1 MGTPFTDLYDSVLS
15 KIRDYDFFNME
26 QEQVYEVLS
35 DYLRPAIAAFRGCKQ
50 DISQRTETGF
60 ECTLTDTEVE
70 ILANYMTI
78 AYLDSNY
85 IRVPLALKQTLSSN
99 VPVFER
105 EIELDDESK
114 TTVVDIEKTYEL
126 CKAINLIHNVK
137 DNAFQALVAELRG
150 MTVEKLDY
158 MKQMRFCAEERML
171 SKAREELENGVAM
184 VAAIGQQL
192 NETLAN
198 ASGLNNMAEAMKNFD
213 YDKMVDSVLSHK

>member
-1 MGTPFTDLYDSVLS
+1 MAKITQKSMNALLKVYRNQKTDVTLHMADPENHEEIIMEISVKNELS
-15 KIRDYDFFNME
+15 IEDKGNFVDRVVNACFDADGDFIP
-26 QEQVYEVLS
+26 Q
-35 DYLRPAIAAFRGCKQ
+35 
-50 DISQRTETGF
+50 
-60 ECTLTDTEVE
+60 
-70 ILANYMTI
+70 
-78 AYLDSNY
+78 YLDPVFM
-85 IRVPLALKQTLSSN
+85 ITLLQMTTN

-171 SKAREELENGVAM
+171 SKVREELENGVAM

-192 NETLAN
+192 NETLTN

>member
-1 MGTPFTDLYDSVLS
+1 MAKITQKSMNALLKVYRNQKTDVTLHMANPENPEEIIMEISVKNELS
-15 KIRDYDFFNME
+15 IEDKGNFIDRVVNACFDMDGDFIP
-26 QEQVYEVLS
+26 Q
-35 DYLRPAIAAFRGCKQ
+35 
-50 DISQRTETGF
+50 
-60 ECTLTDTEVE
+60 
-70 ILANYMTI
+70 
-78 AYLDSNY
+78 YLDPVFM
-85 IRVPLALKQTLSSN
+85 ITLLQMTTN

-105 EIELDDESK
+105 EIELNDGSK
-114 TTVVDIEKTYEL
+114 TTVIDIEKTYEL

>member
-1 MGTPFTDLYDSVLS
+1 MAKITQKSMNALLKVYRNQKTDVTLHMADPENPEEIIMEISVKNELS
-15 KIRDYDFFNME
+15 IEDKGNFIDRVVNACFD
-26 QEQVYEVLS
+26 
-35 DYLRPAIAAFRGCKQ
+35 
-50 DISQRTETGF
+50 
-60 ECTLTDTEVE
+60 TDGNF
-70 ILANYMTI
+70 IPQ
-78 AYLDSNY
+78 YLDPVFM
-85 IRVPLALKQTLSSN
+85 ITLLQMTTN

-105 EIELDDESK
+105 EIELDDGSK

-184 VAAIGQQL
+184 VTAIGQQL

-213 YDKMVDSVLSHK
+213 YDKMVDSVLSYK

>member
-1 MGTPFTDLYDSVLS
+1 MAKITQKSMNALLKVYRNQKTDVTLHMADPENPEEIIMEISVKNELS
-15 KIRDYDFFNME
+15 IEDKGNFVDRVVNACFDADGDFIP
-26 QEQVYEVLS
+26 Q
-35 DYLRPAIAAFRGCKQ
+35 
-50 DISQRTETGF
+50 
-60 ECTLTDTEVE
+60 
-70 ILANYMTI
+70 
-78 AYLDSNY
+78 YLDPVFM
-85 IRVPLALKQTLSSN
+85 ITLLQMTTN

-171 SKAREELENGVAM
+171 SKVREELENGVAM

-192 NETLAN
+192 NETLTN

>member
-1 MGTPFTDLYDSVLS
+1 MAKITQKSMNALLKVYRNQKTDVTLHMANPENPEEIIMEISVKNELS
-15 KIRDYDFFNME
+15 IEDKGNFIDRVVNACFDTDGDFIP
-26 QEQVYEVLS
+26 Q
-35 DYLRPAIAAFRGCKQ
+35 
-50 DISQRTETGF
+50 
-60 ECTLTDTEVE
+60 
-70 ILANYMTI
+70 
-78 AYLDSNY
+78 YLDPVFM
-85 IRVPLALKQTLSSN
+85 ITLLQMTTN

-105 EIELDDESK
+105 EIELDDGSK

-150 MTVEKLDY
+150 MIVEKLDY

-198 ASGLNNMAEAMKNFD
+198 VSGLNNMADAMKNFD
-213 YDKMVDSVLSHK
+213 YDKMVDAVLSHK

>member
-1 MGTPFTDLYDSVLS
+1 MAKITQKSMNTLLKVYRNQKTDVTLHMANPENPEEIIMEISVKNELS
-15 KIRDYDFFNME
+15 IEDKGNFIDRVVNACFDTDGDFIP
-26 QEQVYEVLS
+26 Q
-35 DYLRPAIAAFRGCKQ
+35 
-50 DISQRTETGF
+50 
-60 ECTLTDTEVE
+60 
-70 ILANYMTI
+70 
-78 AYLDSNY
+78 YLDPVFM
-85 IRVPLALKQTLSSN
+85 ITLLQMTTN

-105 EIELDDESK
+105 EIELDDGSK
-114 TTVVDIEKTYEL
+114 TTVIDIEKTYEL

-137 DNAFQALVAELRG
+137 DNAFQTLVAELRG

-158 MKQMRFCAEERML
+158 MKQMRFCAEECML

>member
-1 MGTPFTDLYDSVLS
+1 MAKITQKSMNALLKVYRNQKTDVTLHMADPENPEEIIMEISVKNELS
-15 KIRDYDFFNME
+15 IEDKGNFIDRVVNACFDTDGDFIP
-26 QEQVYEVLS
+26 Q
-35 DYLRPAIAAFRGCKQ
+35 
-50 DISQRTETGF
+50 
-60 ECTLTDTEVE
+60 
-70 ILANYMTI
+70 
-78 AYLDSNY
+78 YLDPVFM
-85 IRVPLALKQTLSSN
+85 ITLLQMTTN

-105 EIELDDESK
+105 EIELDDGSK

>member
-1 MGTPFTDLYDSVLS
+1 MAKITQKSMNALLKVYRNQKTDVTLHMADPENPEEIIMEISVKNELS
-15 KIRDYDFFNME
+15 IEDKGNFIDRVVNACFDADGDFIP
-26 QEQVYEVLS
+26 Q
-35 DYLRPAIAAFRGCKQ
+35 
-50 DISQRTETGF
+50 
-60 ECTLTDTEVE
+60 
-70 ILANYMTI
+70 
-78 AYLDSNY
+78 YLDPVFM
-85 IRVPLALKQTLSSN
+85 ITLLQMTTN

-137 DNAFQALVAELRG
+137 DNAFQALVTELRG

-184 VAAIGQQL
+184 VTAIGQQL

>member
-1 MGTPFTDLYDSVLS
+1 MAKITQKSMNALLKVYRNQKTDVTLHMANPENPEEIIMEISVKNELS
-15 KIRDYDFFNME
+15 IEDKGNFIDRVVNACFDMDGDFIP
-26 QEQVYEVLS
+26 Q
-35 DYLRPAIAAFRGCKQ
+35 
-50 DISQRTETGF
+50 
-60 ECTLTDTEVE
+60 
-70 ILANYMTI
+70 
-78 AYLDSNY
+78 YLDSVFM
-85 IRVPLALKQTLSSN
+85 ITLLQMTTN

-105 EIELDDESK
+105 EIELDDGSK
-114 TTVVDIEKTYEL
+114 TTVIDIEKTYEL

>member
-1 MGTPFTDLYDSVLS
+1 MAKITQKSMNALLKVYRNQKTDVTLHMADPENPEEIIMEISVKNELS
-15 KIRDYDFFNME
+15 IEDKGNFIDRVVNACFD
-26 QEQVYEVLS
+26 
-35 DYLRPAIAAFRGCKQ
+35 
-50 DISQRTETGF
+50 
-60 ECTLTDTEVE
+60 TDGNF
-70 ILANYMTI
+70 IPQ
-78 AYLDSNY
+78 YLDPVFM
-85 IRVPLALKQTLSSN
+85 ITLLQMTTN

-105 EIELDDESK
+105 EIELDDGSK

-184 VAAIGQQL
+184 VIAIGQQL

>member
-1 MGTPFTDLYDSVLS
+1 MAKITQKSMNTLLKVYRNQKTDVTLHMANPENPEEIIMEISVKNELS
-15 KIRDYDFFNME
+15 IEDKGNFIDRVVNACFDTDGDFVP
-26 QEQVYEVLS
+26 Q
-35 DYLRPAIAAFRGCKQ
+35 
-50 DISQRTETGF
+50 
-60 ECTLTDTEVE
+60 
-70 ILANYMTI
+70 
-78 AYLDSNY
+78 YLDPVFM
-85 IRVPLALKQTLSSN
+85 ITLLQMTTN

-105 EIELDDESK
+105 EIELDDGSK
-114 TTVVDIEKTYEL
+114 TTVIDIEKTYEL

-137 DNAFQALVAELRG
+137 DNAFQTLVAELRG

>member
-1 MGTPFTDLYDSVLS
+1 MAKITQKSMNALLKVYRNQKTDVTLHMTNPENPEEIIMEISVKNELS
-15 KIRDYDFFNME
+15 IEDKGNFIDRVVNACFDTDGDFIP
-26 QEQVYEVLS
+26 Q
-35 DYLRPAIAAFRGCKQ
+35 
-50 DISQRTETGF
+50 
-60 ECTLTDTEVE
+60 
-70 ILANYMTI
+70 
-78 AYLDSNY
+78 YLDPVFM
-85 IRVPLALKQTLSSN
+85 ITLLQMTTN

-105 EIELDDESK
+105 EIELDDGSK
-114 TTVVDIEKTYEL
+114 TTVIDIEKTYEL

-137 DNAFQALVAELRG
+137 DNAFQTLVAELRG

-213 YDKMVDSVLSHK
+213 YDKMVNSVLSHK

>member
-1 MGTPFTDLYDSVLS
+1 MAKIAQKSMNALLKVYRNQKTDVTLHMANPENPEEIIMEISVKNELS
-15 KIRDYDFFNME
+15 IEDKGNFIDRVVNACFDMDGDFIP
-26 QEQVYEVLS
+26 Q
-35 DYLRPAIAAFRGCKQ
+35 
-50 DISQRTETGF
+50 
-60 ECTLTDTEVE
+60 
-70 ILANYMTI
+70 
-78 AYLDSNY
+78 YLDPVFM
-85 IRVPLALKQTLSSN
+85 ITLLQMTTN

-105 EIELDDESK
+105 EIELDDGSK
-114 TTVVDIEKTYEL
+114 TTVIDIEKTYEL

>member
-1 MGTPFTDLYDSVLS
+1 MAKITQKSMNALLKVYRNQKTDVTLHMANPENPEEIIMEISVKNELS
-15 KIRDYDFFNME
+15 IEDKGNFIDRVVNVCFDMDGDFIP
-26 QEQVYEVLS
+26 Q
-35 DYLRPAIAAFRGCKQ
+35 
-50 DISQRTETGF
+50 
-60 ECTLTDTEVE
+60 
-70 ILANYMTI
+70 
-78 AYLDSNY
+78 YLDPVFM
-85 IRVPLALKQTLSSN
+85 ITLLQMTTN

-105 EIELDDESK
+105 EIELDDGSK
-114 TTVVDIEKTYEL
+114 TTVIDIEKTYEL

>member
-1 MGTPFTDLYDSVLS
+1 MAKITQKSMNTLLKVYRNQKTDVTLHMANPENPEEIIMEISVKNELS
-15 KIRDYDFFNME
+15 IEDKGNFIDRVVNACFDTDGDFIP
-26 QEQVYEVLS
+26 Q
-35 DYLRPAIAAFRGCKQ
+35 
-50 DISQRTETGF
+50 
-60 ECTLTDTEVE
+60 
-70 ILANYMTI
+70 
-78 AYLDSNY
+78 YLDPVFM
-85 IRVPLALKQTLSSN
+85 ITLLQMTTN

-105 EIELDDESK
+105 EIELDDGSK
-114 TTVVDIEKTYEL
+114 TTVIDIEKTYEL

>member
-1 MGTPFTDLYDSVLS
+1 MAKITQKSMNAVLKVYRNQKTDVTLHMANPENPDEIMMEISVKNELS
-15 KIRDYDFFNME
+15 IEDKGNFIDRVVNACFDTDGDFIP
-26 QEQVYEVLS
+26 Q
-35 DYLRPAIAAFRGCKQ
+35 
-50 DISQRTETGF
+50 
-60 ECTLTDTEVE
+60 
-70 ILANYMTI
+70 
-78 AYLDSNY
+78 YLDPVFM
-85 IRVPLALKQTLSSN
+85 ITLLQMTTN

-105 EIELDDESK
+105 EIELDDGSK
-114 TTVVDIEKTYEL
+114 ATVVDIEKTYEL

-158 MKQMRFCAEERML
+158 MKQMRFCAEEHML

>member
-1 MGTPFTDLYDSVLS
+1 MAKITQKSMNTLLKVYRNQKTDVTLHMANPENPEEIIMEISVKNELS
-15 KIRDYDFFNME
+15 IEDKGNFIDRVVNACFDTDGDFIP
-26 QEQVYEVLS
+26 Q
-35 DYLRPAIAAFRGCKQ
+35 
-50 DISQRTETGF
+50 
-60 ECTLTDTEVE
+60 
-70 ILANYMTI
+70 
-78 AYLDSNY
+78 YLDPVFM
-85 IRVPLALKQTLSSN
+85 ITLLQMTTN

-105 EIELDDESK
+105 EIELDDGSK
-114 TTVVDIEKTYEL
+114 TTVIDIEKTYEL

-137 DNAFQALVAELRG
+137 DNAFQTLVAELRG

-213 YDKMVDSVLSHK
+213 YDKMVNSVLSHK

>member
-1 MGTPFTDLYDSVLS
+1 MAKITQKSMNALLKVYRNQKTDVTLHMADPENPEEIIMEISVKNELS
-15 KIRDYDFFNME
+15 IEDKGNFIDRVVNACFD
-26 QEQVYEVLS
+26 
-35 DYLRPAIAAFRGCKQ
+35 
-50 DISQRTETGF
+50 
-60 ECTLTDTEVE
+60 TDGNF
-70 ILANYMTI
+70 IPQ
-78 AYLDSNY
+78 YLDPVFM
-85 IRVPLALKQTLSSN
+85 ITLLQMTTN

-105 EIELDDESK
+105 EIELDDGSK

-184 VAAIGQQL
+184 VTAIGQQL

>member
-1 MGTPFTDLYDSVLS
+1 MAKITQKSMNAVLKVYRNQKTDVTLHMANPENLDEIMMEISVKNELS
-15 KIRDYDFFNME
+15 IEDKGNFIDRVVNACFDMDGDFIP
-26 QEQVYEVLS
+26 Q
-35 DYLRPAIAAFRGCKQ
+35 
-50 DISQRTETGF
+50 
-60 ECTLTDTEVE
+60 
-70 ILANYMTI
+70 
-78 AYLDSNY
+78 YLDPVFM
-85 IRVPLALKQTLSSN
+85 ITLLQMTTN

-105 EIELDDESK
+105 EIELDDGSK
-114 TTVVDIEKTYEL
+114 TTVIDIEKTYEL

>member
-1 MGTPFTDLYDSVLS
+1 MARITQKSMNTLLKVYRNQKTDVTLHMANPENPEEIIMEISVKNELS
-15 KIRDYDFFNME
+15 IEDKGNFIDRVVNACFDTDGDFIP
-26 QEQVYEVLS
+26 Q
-35 DYLRPAIAAFRGCKQ
+35 
-50 DISQRTETGF
+50 
-60 ECTLTDTEVE
+60 
-70 ILANYMTI
+70 
-78 AYLDSNY
+78 YLDPVFM
-85 IRVPLALKQTLSSN
+85 ITLLQMTTN

-105 EIELDDESK
+105 EIELDDGSK
-114 TTVVDIEKTYEL
+114 TTVIDIEKTYEL

>member
-1 MGTPFTDLYDSVLS
+1 MAKITQKSMNAVLKVYRNQKTDVTLHMANPENLDEIMMEISVKNELS
-15 KIRDYDFFNME
+15 IEDKGNFIDRVVNACFDMDGDFIP
-26 QEQVYEVLS
+26 Q
-35 DYLRPAIAAFRGCKQ
+35 
-50 DISQRTETGF
+50 
-60 ECTLTDTEVE
+60 
-70 ILANYMTI
+70 
-78 AYLDSNY
+78 YLDPVFM
-85 IRVPLALKQTLSSN
+85 ITLLQMTTN

-105 EIELDDESK
+105 EIELDDGSK
-114 TTVVDIEKTYEL
+114 TTVIDIEKTYEL

-213 YDKMVDSVLSHK
+213 YDKIVDSVLSHK

>member
-1 MGTPFTDLYDSVLS
+1 MAKITQKSMNALLKVYRNQKTDVTLHMANPENPEEIIMEISVKNELS
-15 KIRDYDFFNME
+15 IEDKGNFIDRVVNACFDMDGDFIP
-26 QEQVYEVLS
+26 Q
-35 DYLRPAIAAFRGCKQ
+35 
-50 DISQRTETGF
+50 
-60 ECTLTDTEVE
+60 
-70 ILANYMTI
+70 
-78 AYLDSNY
+78 YLDPVFM
-85 IRVPLALKQTLSSN
+85 ITLLQMTTN

-105 EIELDDESK
+105 EIELDDGSK
-114 TTVVDIEKTYEL
+114 TTVIDIEKTYEL

-213 YDKMVDSVLSHK
+213 YDKIVDSVLSHK

>member
-1 MGTPFTDLYDSVLS
+1 MAKITQKSMNALLKVYRNQKTDVTLHMADPENPEEIIMEISVKNELS
-15 KIRDYDFFNME
+15 IEDKGNFIDRVVNACFDTDGDFIP
-26 QEQVYEVLS
+26 Q
-35 DYLRPAIAAFRGCKQ
+35 
-50 DISQRTETGF
+50 
-60 ECTLTDTEVE
+60 
-70 ILANYMTI
+70 
-78 AYLDSNY
+78 YLDPVFM
-85 IRVPLALKQTLSSN
+85 ITLLQMTTN

-105 EIELDDESK
+105 EIELDDGSK
-114 TTVVDIEKTYEL
+114 TTVIDIEKTYEL

>member
-1 MGTPFTDLYDSVLS
+1 MAKITQKSMNALLKVYRNQKTDVTLHMANPENPEEIIMEISVKNELS
-15 KIRDYDFFNME
+15 IEDKGNFIDRVVNACFDMDGDFIP
-26 QEQVYEVLS
+26 Q
-35 DYLRPAIAAFRGCKQ
+35 
-50 DISQRTETGF
+50 
-60 ECTLTDTEVE
+60 
-70 ILANYMTI
+70 
-78 AYLDSNY
+78 YLDPVFM
-85 IRVPLALKQTLSSN
+85 ITLLQMTTN

-105 EIELDDESK
+105 EIELDDGSK
-114 TTVVDIEKTYEL
+114 TTVIDIEKTYEL

-198 ASGLNNMAEAMKNFD
+198 ASGLNNMADAMKNFD

>member
-1 MGTPFTDLYDSVLS
+1 MAKITQKSMNALLKVYRNQKTDVTLHMANPDNPEEIIMEISVKNELS
-15 KIRDYDFFNME
+15 IEDKGNFIDRVVNACFDADGDFIP
-26 QEQVYEVLS
+26 Q
-35 DYLRPAIAAFRGCKQ
+35 
-50 DISQRTETGF
+50 
-60 ECTLTDTEVE
+60 
-70 ILANYMTI
+70 
-78 AYLDSNY
+78 YLDPVFM
-85 IRVPLALKQTLSSN
+85 ITLLQMTTN

-126 CKAINLIHNVK
+126 CKAINLLQNVK
-137 DNAFQALVAELRG
+137 DPAFQALVAELHG

-184 VAAIGQQL
+184 VVAIGQQL
-192 NETLAN
+192 NETLTN
-198 ASGLNNMAEAMKNFD
+198 ASGLNKMAEAMKNFD

>member
-1 MGTPFTDLYDSVLS
+1 MAKITQKSMNALLKVYRNQKTDVTLHMADPENPEEIIMEISVKNELS
-15 KIRDYDFFNME
+15 IEDKGNFVDRVVNACFDADGDFIP
-26 QEQVYEVLS
+26 Q
-35 DYLRPAIAAFRGCKQ
+35 
-50 DISQRTETGF
+50 
-60 ECTLTDTEVE
+60 
-70 ILANYMTI
+70 
-78 AYLDSNY
+78 YLDPVFM
-85 IRVPLALKQTLSSN
+85 ITLLQMTTN

-171 SKAREELENGVAM
+171 SKVREELENGVAM

-192 NETLAN
+192 NETLTN

-213 YDKMVDSVLSHK
+213 YDKMVDSVLSYK

>member
-1 MGTPFTDLYDSVLS
+1 MAKITQKSMNALLKVYRNQKTDVTLHMTNPEHPEEIIMEISVKNELS
-15 KIRDYDFFNME
+15 IEDKGNFIDRVVNACFDTDGDFIP
-26 QEQVYEVLS
+26 Q
-35 DYLRPAIAAFRGCKQ
+35 
-50 DISQRTETGF
+50 
-60 ECTLTDTEVE
+60 
-70 ILANYMTI
+70 
-78 AYLDSNY
+78 YLDPVFM
-85 IRVPLALKQTLSSN
+85 ITLLQMTTN

-105 EIELDDESK
+105 EIELDDGSK
-114 TTVVDIEKTYEL
+114 TTVIDIEKTYEL

-213 YDKMVDSVLSHK
+213 YDKMVDSVLNHK

>member
-1 MGTPFTDLYDSVLS
+1 MAKITQKSMNALLKVYRNQKTDVTLHMADPENPKEIIMEISVKNELS
-15 KIRDYDFFNME
+15 IEDKGNFIDRVVNACFDTDGDFIP
-26 QEQVYEVLS
+26 Q
-35 DYLRPAIAAFRGCKQ
+35 
-50 DISQRTETGF
+50 
-60 ECTLTDTEVE
+60 
-70 ILANYMTI
+70 
-78 AYLDSNY
+78 YLDPVFM
-85 IRVPLALKQTLSSN
+85 ITLLQMTTN

-105 EIELDDESK
+105 EIELDDGSK
-114 TTVVDIEKTYEL
+114 ATVVDIEKTYEL

-158 MKQMRFCAEERML
+158 MKQMRFCAEEHML

>member
-1 MGTPFTDLYDSVLS
+1 MAKITQKSMNALLKVYRNQKTDVTLHMANPENPEEIIMEISVKNELS
-15 KIRDYDFFNME
+15 IEDKGNFIDRVVNACFDMDGDFIP
-26 QEQVYEVLS
+26 Q
-35 DYLRPAIAAFRGCKQ
+35 
-50 DISQRTETGF
+50 
-60 ECTLTDTEVE
+60 
-70 ILANYMTI
+70 
-78 AYLDSNY
+78 YLDPVFM
-85 IRVPLALKQTLSSN
+85 ITLLQMTTN

-105 EIELDDESK
+105 EIELDEGSK
-114 TTVVDIEKTYEL
+114 TTVIDIEKTYEL